1 MELIDSSLVAA
12 GSQPALS
19 LDELGE
25 RIVNMAGRL
34 AAATP
39 RWLVLVAEFDARQGY
54 LGLGLASSAQ
64 WLTHA
69 CGIAH
74 RTAVEHVRVGR
85 ALALYPRLAAEMG
98 AGRLSYSQVR
108 AISRVVEP
116 VTPAEPSASGK
127 PADAGEP
134 ALVDDLVEVARHG
147 TVAQLE
153 VLVRGLRT
161 VDDNDQ
167 PTGATGPVEFVTRS
181 WTADSRWRLGAR
193 LDPER
198 GAVVDA
204 AVEAIARAEG
214 ISAADALVRLAEIAL
229 AALADAETSPRGL
242 RGDERA
248 AVVIH
253 LDAAQLPAPA
263 VPDAH
268 DGPAADVEL
277 RRGATMPD
285 DTAPGEVPRS
295 AERGRRRPYG
305 RIAGGPGL
313 PDRVIARL
321 VCAGR
326 VRTVIG
332 DGASNLFDVGRSH
345 RLVTDRQYRALLMRQ
360 HGQCAHPG
368 CPNTKNLHAHHRIHW
383 LRGGRTDL
391 DNLLLLCER
400 HHVAHH
406 DGVFQI
412 LALGAGRFRFV
423 TADGRDLSTPTR
435 PEPGQDTG
443 PIEDDH
449 PNIAPDAA
457 TTRWDGQRLDRP
469 YAISVL
475 AQHRQTAS

>member
-1 MELIDSSLVAA
+1 MELIDSSLLLA
-12 GSQPALS
+12 GSSPELS

-25 RIVNMAGRL
+25 RIVDMAGRL
-34 AAATP
+34 AAATS
-39 RWLVLVAEFDARQGY
+39 RWLVLVAEFDAREGY
-54 LGLGLASSAQ
+54 LRFGLASSAQ

-85 ALALYPRLAAEMG
+85 ALAQYPRLAKEMG

-108 AISRVVEP
+108 AISRI
-116 VTPAEPSASGK
+116 AEP
-127 PADAGEP
+127 GEH
-134 ALVDDLVEVARHG
+134 ALVDDLVEAARHG

-161 VDDNDQ
+161 VDDNDNPTPTQ
-167 PTGATGPVEFVTRS
+167 PAEYVTRS

-204 AVEAIARAEG
+204 AVEAIARHEG
-214 ISAADALVRLAEIAL
+214 ISPADALVRLAEIGL
-229 AALADAETSPRGL
+229 AALADGENPPRGL

-253 LDAAQLPAPA
+253 LDESRLPASA
-263 VPDAH
+263 APDAI
-268 DGPAADVEL
+268 GERAD
-277 RRGATMPD
+277 GATAAE
-285 DTAPGEVPRS
+285 DTGVPRS
-295 AERGRRRPYG
+295 RERGRPEASVSRSRERGRPYG

-313 PDRVIARL
+313 PDRVIQRL

-326 VRTVIG
+326 VRTVVH

-345 RLVTDRQYRALLMRQ
+345 RLVTDRQYRALMLRQ
-360 HGQCAHPG
+360 HGHCAHPG

-383 LRGGRTDL
+383 LHGGRTDL

-400 HHVAHH
+400 HHLAHH
-406 DGVFQI
+406 DGTFQI
-412 LALGAGRFRFV
+412 LSLGAGRFRFV
-423 TADGRDLSTPTR
+423 TSDGRDLSAPIR
-435 PEPGQDTG
+435 REASRDTG
-443 PIEDDH
+443 PLEDDH
-449 PNIAPDAA
+449 PDVAADAA

-475 AQHRQTAS
+475 AQHRQVAS

>member
-1 MELIDSSLVAA
+1 MDSSLL
-12 GSQPALS
+12 PASSSPELS
-19 LDELGE
+19 IDALGE
-25 RIVNMAGRL
+25 RIVDMAGRL
-34 AAATP
+34 AAATS
-39 RWLVLVAEFDARQGY
+39 RWLVLVAEFDAREGY
-54 LGLGLASSAQ
+54 LRFGLASSAQ

-85 ALALYPRLAAEMG
+85 ALAQYPRLAKEMG

-116 VTPAEPSASGK
+116 SEPGA
-127 PADAGEP
+127 PGEQ
-134 ALVDDLVEVARHG
+134 ALVDDLVEAARHG

-161 VDDNDQ
+161 VDDNDNPTPTQ
-167 PTGATGPVEFVTRS
+167 PAEYVTRS

-204 AVEAIARAEG
+204 AIDAIARGEG
-214 ISAADALVRLAEIAL
+214 ISAADALVRLAEIGL
-229 AALADAETSPRGL
+229 AALADSENPPRGL
-242 RGDERA
+242 RGDEHA

-253 LDAAQLPAPA
+253 LDEARLPATPAPA
-263 VPDAH
+263 APDA
-268 DGPAADVEL
+268 DDRPGQG
-277 RRGATMPD
+277 GATTSGVP
-285 DTAPGEVPRS
+285 VPRS
-295 AERGRRRPYG
+295 AERGRPHPSVPRSAERGRHRPYG

-313 PDRVIARL
+313 PDRVIERL

-326 VRTVIG
+326 VRTVVH
-332 DGASNLFDVGRSH
+332 DRASNVLDVGRSH
-345 RLVTDRQYRALLMRQ
+345 RLVTDRQYRALMLRQ
-360 HGQCAHPG
+360 HGHCAHPG

-383 LRGGRTDL
+383 LHGGRTDL

-406 DGVFQI
+406 DGAFQI
-412 LALGAGRFRFV
+412 HTGGGGRFRFV
-423 TADGRDLSTPTR
+423 TSDGRDLSAPIR
-435 PEPGQDTG
+435 REASRDTG

-449 PNIAPDAA
+449 PNIAADAA

-475 AQHRQTAS
+475 AQRRQAAS

>member
-1 MELIDSSLVAA
+1 MELVDSSLL
-12 GSQPALS
+12 PADSPQLS

-25 RIVNMAGRL
+25 RIVGMAGRL
-34 AAATP
+34 AAATS
-39 RWLVLVAEFDARQGY
+39 RWLVLVAEFDARQGC
-54 LGLGLASSAQ
+54 LRLGLASSAQ

-85 ALALYPRLAAEMG
+85 ALAQYPRLAVEMR

-108 AISRVVEP
+108 AISRI
-116 VTPAEPSASGK
+116 AEPAAPG
-127 PADAGEP
+127 DAGEH
-134 ALVDDLVEVARHG
+134 ALVDDLIEAARHG

-153 VLVRGLRT
+153 VLVRGLRS
-161 VDDNDQ
+161 VDDNDKETPAQ
-167 PTGATGPVEFVTRS
+167 PAEYVTRS

-229 AALADAETSPRGL
+229 VALADADNPPRGL

-253 LDAAQLPAPA
+253 LDAAQVPAPA
-263 VPDAH
+263 APDATGERG
-268 DGPAADVEL
+268 D
-277 RRGATMPD
+277 GATD
-285 DTAPGEVPRS
+285 DDAAVGVGSVPRS
-295 AERGRRRPYG
+295 AERDRHRPLG

-313 PDRVIARL
+313 PDRVIQRL

-326 VRTVIG
+326 VRTVIH
-332 DGASNLFDVGRSH
+332 DGATNLFDVGRSH
-345 RLVTDRQYRALLMRQ
+345 RLVTDRQYRALLIRQ

-368 CPNTKNLHAHHRIHW
+368 CPNTTNLHAHHRIHW
-383 LRGGRTDL
+383 LHGGRTDL

-400 HHVAHH
+400 HHLAHH

-412 LALGAGRFRFV
+412 HTLGSGRFRFV

-435 PEPGQDTG
+435 PEPSPDTR

-457 TTRWDGQRLDRP
+457 TSRWDGQHLDRP

>member
-1 MELIDSSLVAA
+1 
-12 GSQPALS
+12 

-25 RIVNMAGRL
+25 RIVGMAGRL
-34 AAATP
+34 AAATS

-54 LGLGLASSAQ
+54 LQLGLASSAQ

-69 CGIAH
+69 CGIAR

-85 ALALYPRLAAEMG
+85 ALVAYPRLAVEMG
-98 AGRLSYSQVR
+98 AGQLSYSQVR
-108 AISRVVEP
+108 AISRIA
-116 VTPAEPSASGK
+116 TPAAPGDAGA
-127 PADAGEP
+127 PGAPGAPGDAGEH
-134 ALVDDLVEVARHG
+134 ALVEDLVEAARYG

-161 VDDNDQ
+161 VDDNDSSTLTQ
-167 PTGATGPVEFVTRS
+167 PAEYVTRS
-181 WTADSRWRLGAR
+181 WTSDSRWWLGAR

-229 AALADAETSPRGL
+229 AALADADHPPRGL

-253 LDAAQLPAPA
+253 LDAARVPAPA
-263 VPDAH
+263 APDAH
-268 DGPAADVEL
+268 DEREANIEL
-277 RRGATMPD
+277 GRGTATPD
-285 DTAPGEVPRS
+285 DTAPGEVSRS
-295 AERGRRRPYG
+295 AERGRHRPYG

-313 PDRVIARL
+313 PDRVIGRL
-321 VCAGR
+321 ICAGR
-326 VRTVIG
+326 VRTVIH
-332 DGASNLFDVGRSH
+332 DGANNLFDVGRSH
-345 RLVTDRQYRALLMRQ
+345 RLVTDRQYRALLIRQ
-360 HGQCAHPG
+360 RGQCAHPG
-368 CPNTKNLHAHHRIHW
+368 CPNTTNLHAHHRIHW
-383 LRGGRTDL
+383 LHGGRTDL

-400 HHVAHH
+400 HHLAHH
-406 DGVFQI
+406 DGAFQI
-412 LALGAGRFRFV
+412 HTLGAGRFRFI
-423 TADGRDLSTPTR
+423 TTDGRDLSTPIRSATS
-435 PEPGQDTG
+435 EYAG

-449 PNIAPDAA
+449 PTIAPDAA

>member
-1 MELIDSSLVAA
+1 M
-12 GSQPALS
+12 
-19 LDELGE
+19 DELGE
-25 RIVNMAGRL
+25 RIVSMAGRL
-34 AAATP
+34 AAATS
-39 RWLVLVAEFDARQGY
+39 RWLVLVAEFDARDGHRRF
-54 LGLGLASSAQ
+54 GLASTAQ

-85 ALALYPRLAAEMG
+85 ALAQYPRLAAEMG

-108 AISRVVEP
+108 AISRIAAP
-116 VTPAEPSASGK
+116 SAAGAPAEARAPGER
-127 PADAGEP
+127 GEP
-134 ALVDDLVEVARHG
+134 GAPDAPGEHGLVDDLIEAARYG
-147 TVAQLE
+147 TAAQLE

-161 VDDNDQ
+161 VDDNDNETPTQ
-167 PTGATGPVEFVTRS
+167 PPEYVTRS

-214 ISAADALVRLAEIAL
+214 ISAVDALVRLAEIGL
-229 AALADAETSPRGL
+229 AALADAGNPPRGL

-248 AVVIH
+248 AVIIH
-253 LDAAQLPAPA
+253 LDAARVPAPRLA
-263 VPDAH
+263 PDTHDEPDA
-268 DGPAADVEL
+268 DDELGRAATTPGDTTPDDPAAAAGMLDEL
-277 RRGATMPD
+277 P
-285 DTAPGEVPRS
+285 VPRS

-313 PDRVIARL
+313 PDRVVERL

-326 VRTVIG
+326 IRTVVH
-332 DGASNLFDVGRSH
+332 DSASNLLDVGRSH
-345 RLVTDRQYRALLMRQ
+345 RLVTDRQYRALLARQ

-383 LRGGRTDL
+383 LHGGRTDL

-406 DGVFQI
+406 DG
-412 LALGAGRFRFV
+412 A
-423 TADGRDLSTPTR
+423 
-435 PEPGQDTG
+435 
-443 PIEDDH
+443 
-449 PNIAPDAA
+449 
-457 TTRWDGQRLDRP
+457 
-469 YAISVL
+469 
-475 AQHRQTAS
+475 